1 MRNLTIKR
9 TKSFVGCLAKMK
21 VYIEDNSSSEIINN
35 TFCRKI
41 GELKN
46 GEEKTFEIDNESQ
59 KVYVIADKLSKNF
72 CFEFYEIPKG
82 EDDIYLTGKNKY
94 NPIVGNPF
102 RFDNNDNPE
111 VIKNRKKNNKKGLV
125 ILLAAMVVGF
135 LVGGVIGII
144 ISNFIDNEPP
154 SPKTFQAEGMS
165 ITLTDEFE
173 EVGVESHTIAYG
185 SSKVAVL
192 VLKEPFS
199 LADGFENLTLEE
211 YSDLIMTANNF
222 TNIEITTQN
231 GVPHFVYVSE
241 NPNNK
246 STYKYFSYLYKT
258 DDAFWMIQFAVL
270 VENEEECAPQIKE
283 WAKTIKFS

>member
-59 KVYVIADKLSKNF
+59 KVYVIADKLSKNY
-72 CFEFYEIPKG
+72 CFEFYEIPEG

-173 EVGVESHTIAYG
+173 ELSSQNFTFVYG
-185 SSKVAVL
+185 SDLIAAFG
-192 VLKEPFS
+192 LKEPFS
-199 LADGFENLTLEE
+199 LADGFSDLTLEE
-211 YSDLIMTANNF
+211 YAELVISANNL
-222 TNIEITTQN
+222 TNVEIKKDSGLVGFNYQKTNAETN
-231 GVPHFVYVSE
+231 EMYTYFAYV
-241 NPNNK
+241 
-246 STYKYFSYLYKT
+246 YKT
-258 DDAFWMIQFAVL
+258 DSDYWLIQFSTLSEYADQQA
-270 VENEEECAPQIKE
+270 EQIKE
-283 WAKTIKFS
+283 WAEAIKFS